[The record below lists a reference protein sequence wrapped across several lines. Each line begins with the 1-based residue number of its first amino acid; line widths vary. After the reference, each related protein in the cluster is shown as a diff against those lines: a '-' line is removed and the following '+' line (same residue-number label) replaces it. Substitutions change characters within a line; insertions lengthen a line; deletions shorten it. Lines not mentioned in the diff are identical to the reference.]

1 MFALLMIYIV
11 TEQPAGTW
19 IALVGTLA
27 LSFLLE
33 WLYRRRTGRRLVAL
47 IHPR

>member
-27 LSFLLE
+27 LSFCSSGCTAAGPDAGS
-33 WLYRRRTGRRLVAL
+33 WR
-47 IHPR
+47 